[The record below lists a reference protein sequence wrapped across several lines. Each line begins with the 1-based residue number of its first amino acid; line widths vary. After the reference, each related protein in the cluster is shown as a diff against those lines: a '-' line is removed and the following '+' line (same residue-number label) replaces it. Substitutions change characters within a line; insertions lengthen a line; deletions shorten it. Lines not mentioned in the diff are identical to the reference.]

1 MPTWWPARPP
11 GTWSGPGRRSPAS
24 IRETLHRDDY
34 VEIETPVLQLVHGGA
49 HARPFSTHLNAF
61 DTDMTLRIALELF
74 LKRAVVGGVER
85 VYEIGR
91 IFRNEGIDST
101 HSAEF
106 TMLEAYH
113 AWGDQRTIAALQRQI
128 ILDAADALG
137 SRQIT
142 TPHGEIDLDGEW
154 AWLAVYPGLSARVEE
169 EVTPETSVETLQLI
183 AKRHE
188 VEYDPAWSAEKL
200 VIELFGELVE
210 PDLIQPTF
218 VCDYPPAAQPLARPH
233 RSEPNLIEAWD
244 LIIGGMERGT
254 GFSELIDPVI
264 QRDRL
269 TAQSLAAA
277 AGDPEAM
284 QLDEDF
290 LTALE
295 FGAPPMGGLGLGIDR
310 LVMLFTNAGIRETIL
325 FPLLKP
331 LS

>member
-1 MPTWWPARPP
+1 M
-11 GTWSGPGRRSPAS
+11 
-24 IRETLHRDDY
+24 
-34 VEIETPVLQLVHGGA
+34 
-49 HARPFSTHLNAF
+49 
-61 DTDMTLRIALELF
+61 
-74 LKRAVVGGVER
+74 
-85 VYEIGR
+85 
-91 IFRNEGIDST
+91 
-101 HSAEF
+101 
-106 TMLEAYH
+106 
-113 AWGDQRTIAALQRQI
+113 
-128 ILDAADALG
+128 
-137 SRQIT
+137 
-142 TPHGEIDLDGEW
+142 
-154 AWLAVYPGLSARVEE
+154 EE
-169 EVTPETSVETLQLI
+169 EVTPESSVETLQLI